1 MRRAWAVWAGVWL
14 GLGCSAVVEPPE
26 PDEPPG
32 VQARAMQETR
42 GITRH
47 VRPVEGSVLG
57 RTVAVDRRGNAFI
70 SLTYERSG
78 VDLGGGALPG
88 TNGLALAK
96 YAPDGTHLW
105 SRAFPTYIDS
115 QPTVSAMAV
124 DEAGNLYVSGAH
136 REPTLSL
143 GGEPVPAGLFL
154 AKYAPDGTHL
164 WSHGTSLAGV
174 ELLPPSAL
182 AVDEKR
188 GQLVAAVNFLDPGR
202 PIGAALLGRVRV
214 EDGRVLALKPV
225 VRWGSLSVTSL
236 AVDSSSCIAVAGF
249 FEGEVDLGGGPFT
262 TTRPRSPFVARFSPE
277 MNHQWSRG
285 LVGAEGSATGVAL
298 EPGRLIVVGEYSGDF
313 TFRGHS
319 RPAEGRDAFVAA
331 YNGDGQEVWARHF
344 AEGATAVAIDAE
356 NRVVVTG
363 QYRPGDSVGGSR
375 LPSRPGGSPD
385 NHLFVVKLYRGSGGL
400 EWSRG
405 LFSDEVLRGGRLA
418 VTRSGEVLL
427 LSSAA
432 GSAEVGT
439 GPVRVPSESAVLL
452 RFGR

>member
-1 MRRAWAVWAGVWL
+1 MGRAWAVWAGVWL
-14 GLGCSAVVEPPE
+14 GLGCSAVVQPPE
-26 PDEPPG
+26 PVEPLG
-32 VQARAMQETR
+32 VLARGAHEGR
-42 GITRH
+42 GGTRH

-57 RTVAVDRRGNAFI
+57 WTVAVDRRGNAFI

-88 TNGLALAK
+88 ESGLALAK
-96 YAPDGTHLW
+96 YAPDGRHLW
-105 SRAFPTYIDS
+105 SKAFPTSIDT

-124 DEAGNLYVSGAH
+124 DEAGNVYVTGAH
-136 REPTLSL
+136 REPSLSL
-143 GGEPVPAGLFL
+143 GGEPVPAGVFL

-164 WSHGTSLAGV
+164 WSHGTSLPGV

-182 AVDEKR
+182 AVDERR

-202 PIGAALLGRVRV
+202 PLGAALIGRARV

-225 VRWGSLSVTSL
+225 VRWGSLSVTAL
-236 AVDSSSCIAVAGF
+236 AVEPSGCLTVAGF

-262 TTRPRSPFVARFSPE
+262 TTLPRSPFLARFSPE
-277 MNHQWSRG
+277 MRHLWSRG
-285 LVGAEGSATGVAL
+285 LVGAEGSVTGVAV
-298 EPGRLIVVGEYSGDF
+298 EPGRILVVGEYSGDF
-313 TFRGHS
+313 TFRGQS

-331 YNGDGQEVWARHF
+331 YGDEGNELWVRHF

-385 NHLFVVKLYRGSGGL
+385 NHLFVVKLYRGSGGH

-418 VTRSGEVLL
+418 MTRSGEALL

-432 GSAEVGT
+432 GLAEVGA
-439 GPVRVPSESAVLL
+439 GPVRLPSESAVLL